1 MRPAV
6 PLASLLLLLLIGRVA
21 ADPGLPFLRL
31 GAGARGAALAGAE
44 TALSSAEAAAV
55 NPAGLQARRQ
65 RSIGL
70 AHSAWIQDIRHDYL
84 SLAFAAGETTWGLA
98 AQLSQADDLE
108 RRVGPSAEPLGVFGV
123 YAGAL
128 SLTWARPWG
137 ARLRAGASL
146 KLIRQ
151 AIAAETASG
160 AAVDLGILCDLS
172 DHLRLGMA
180 LRDLG
185 RLDDLDRSATDLPS
199 ALRLGMAYAGLS
211 RFLFSAE
218 AQRVRGGSTTL
229 HLGTECAVDERLT
242 LRAGYQNADARGLAA
257 GLGLAI
263 GDWNVDYAFVPFG
276 SGLGEAHRL
285 SVQLHR

>member
-6 PLASLLLLLLIGRVA
+6 RLVSLLFLLLLGRA
-21 ADPGLPFLRL
+21 TADPGLPFLRL
-31 GAGARGAALAGAE
+31 GAGARGAALAEAE
-44 TALSSAEAAAV
+44 TALPSAEAAAV
-55 NPAGLQARRQ
+55 NPAALRVRRQ

-84 SLAFAAGETTWGLA
+84 SLAFAAEQATWGLA
-98 AQLSQADDLE
+98 FQLSQAADLE
-108 RRVGPSAEPLGVFGV
+108 RRVGPSTEPLGVFGV

-128 SLTWARPWG
+128 SLTYARPWG
-137 ARLRAGASL
+137 TRLRAGASL

-160 AAVDLGILCDLS
+160 AALDLGILCDLA
-172 DHLRLGMA
+172 DHLRLGLA

-185 RLDDLDRSATDLPS
+185 RLNDLDQSATDLPS
-199 ALRLGMAYAGLS
+199 ALRLGLAYAGLS
-211 RFLFSAE
+211 RLLFSAE
-218 AQRVRGGSTTL
+218 VQRARGGSTTL

-263 GDWNVDYAFVPFG
+263 GAWNVDYAFIPFG
-276 SGLGEAHRL
+276 SGLGDAHRL